1 MNNCFACLEI
11 DIYILARYIDSRALA
26 RAQTTGG
33 APAYLIVIC
42 NVLLVLNF
50 YIY

>member
-1 MNNCFACLEI
+1 MIVRLKI
-11 DIYILARYIDSRALA
+11 DILARYIDSSALT

-42 NVLLVLNF
+42 NVLCVLNF
-50 YIY
+50 